1 MNPRFLAVLIGLL
14 ALPALAQGAE
24 LDLQKVLSSAEQLA
38 PPLLAARQEL
48 AAAEA
53 TRLESEGAFD
63 PSWRTRAS
71 TVPLGYYQTG
81 RIDTVIQQPTDL
93 AGLSGF
99 AGWRLGAGSF
109 AIYDGKAA
117 TAEWGE
123 LRAGLALPLLRDR
136 AVDKRRA
143 DRAVGQMEPEGAQAA
158 LANARLELRR
168 TAALRYWAW
177 VEAGQQLSIAQKLL
191 DMAQQRDAGLAER
204 VKRGDL
210 AELERFDHR
219 RAVLARQA
227 QVVSARQ
234 RLQSAAL
241 ELSLYIRDVKG
252 EPLVP
257 DPGQLPAQL
266 PGAAHLPEAVSEA
279 VQRAQERRPDVQ
291 RLAVQQRQLQVQAE
305 LADNARLPAVDLQAA
320 VSRDLGSGVASLAPL
335 EFELAVMIDVPVI
348 GRVPAAKVQSAR
360 ARLARLQ
367 AQAQWLRERVAVEVG
382 QVQAEFAAALQ
393 RVSLAEQE
401 LVQARALADGERKA
415 FALGNST
422 ALVLNLREQAEA
434 EAELRRVVALLD
446 SQRAW
451 AAWQAVTAAE

>member
-1 MNPRFLAVLIGLL
+1 
-14 ALPALAQGAE
+14 
-24 LDLQKVLSSAEQLA
+24 
-38 PPLLAARQEL
+38 
-48 AAAEA
+48 
-53 TRLESEGAFD
+53 
-63 PSWRTRAS
+63 
-71 TVPLGYYQTG
+71 
-81 RIDTVIQQPTDL
+81 
-93 AGLSGF
+93 
-99 AGWRLGAGSF
+99 
-109 AIYDGKAA
+109 
-117 TAEWGE
+117 
-123 LRAGLALPLLRDR
+123 
-136 AVDKRRA
+136 
-143 DRAVGQMEPEGAQAA
+143 
-158 LANARLELRR
+158 
-168 TAALRYWAW
+168 
-177 VEAGQQLSIAQKLL
+177 
-191 DMAQQRDAGLAER
+191 MAQQRDAGLAER